1 MYLILSQIPV
11 DIVVFTDTCAGIQCK
26 FGAVCEGGRCVCP
39 QQCPSLADP
48 VCGSDGQTYMNQCEL
63 RRQACAVTTDI
74 AILHAGECDD
84 EMYGQESGSG
94 GRCTATVKEGV
105 TWGGRGWAGAEMGV
119 LERKWVYWS
128 GRWVYVQER
137 GMGVY

>member
-94 GRCTATVKEGV
+94 GRCTATVKEG
-105 TWGGRGWAGAEMGV
+105 GDLGREGVGCSGDGCAGAEVGV
-119 LERKWVYWS
+119 LEWEV
-128 GRWVYVQER
+128 
-137 GMGVY
+137 GVY